1 MFYEHVV
8 VWEYGVVIAQELPNL
23 LIWVRFLVPVR
34 GADYSFKMHRVRV
47 NQLQMEDT
55 LNKDGNSA
63 IV

>member
-1 MFYEHVV
+1 MSR
-8 VWEYGVVIAQELPNL
+8 YGVVVTQELPNL

-55 LNKDGNSA
+55 LNKGGNSA